1 MPGGGGGVDVRGDLM
16 AQIQSGRALKKA
28 VILEDLEDA
37 PAPDARLASRQ
48 RAQGLDRVFTRF
60 ETPPAQAEVA

>member
-1 MPGGGGGVDVRGDLM
+1 MHR
-16 AQIQSGRALKKA
+16 R
-28 VILEDLEDA
+28 EDA

-48 RAQGLDRVFTRF
+48 RAQGLDHVFTRF